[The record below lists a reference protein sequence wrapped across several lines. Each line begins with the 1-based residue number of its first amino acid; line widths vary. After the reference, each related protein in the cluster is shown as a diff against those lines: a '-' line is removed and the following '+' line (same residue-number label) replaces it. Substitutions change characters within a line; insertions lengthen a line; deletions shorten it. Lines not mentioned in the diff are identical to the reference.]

1 MSDLIKRDEV
11 WQALHNIG
19 GCDAGTDIWADG
31 WDKAIDAAIGI
42 VETLPAAKED
52 TPSKMTEAEQIEVLN
67 RNVLAHGTN
76 FETGI
81 AMEECAELIQAI
93 SKVRRYGFVGKYKD
107 NLLEEIADVDIVLT
121 ELTMIFDIE
130 GEEFYSVLDRKVQ
143 RIKERLEESKDKR
156 L

>member
-1 MSDLIKRDEV
+1 ME
-11 WQALHNIG
+11 
-19 GCDAGTDIWADG
+19 
-31 WDKAIDAAIGI
+31 DKTAEYAAIFDENI
-42 VETLPAAKED
+42 K
-52 TPSKMTEAEQIEVLN
+52 
-67 RNVLAHGTN
+67 AHGTDC
-76 FETGI
+76 EAGI

-121 ELTMIFDIE
+121 ELTMMFDIE